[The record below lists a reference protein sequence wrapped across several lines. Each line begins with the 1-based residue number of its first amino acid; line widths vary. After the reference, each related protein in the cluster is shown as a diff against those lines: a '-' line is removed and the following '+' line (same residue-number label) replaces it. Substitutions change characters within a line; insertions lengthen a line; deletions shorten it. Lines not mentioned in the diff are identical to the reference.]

1 MLEFGVAMGQSS
13 RISVDLGRTRSGRVA
28 RPCWAWVPVCY
39 VYVMEI
45 V

>member
-13 RISVDLGRTRSGRVA
+13 RISIDLGGTGRVA
-28 RPCWAWVPVCY
+28 RLDWAWVPVCY

>member
-13 RISVDLGRTRSGRVA
+13 RISVDLGRARNGRVA
-28 RPCWAWVPVCY
+28 RLGWAWVPVCY

-45 V
+45 G

>member
-13 RISVDLGRTRSGRVA
+13 RISIDLGGTRYGKVA
-28 RPCWAWVPVCY
+28 RPDWAWVPACY